1 MKILQ
6 KSLQKQTKHIYI
18 AYYTYMIN
26 KYKGVVIMCGF
37 AGVVNLKEKIIDK
50 KQVIINM
57 NQTLSKRGPDECGY
71 YLEDNVLFGHRRLVV
86 IDPDGG
92 KQPMTFKY
100 MGNTY
105 TILYNGQIYNTEELR
120 NELKGFG
127 FTFEGHSDTEVLLK
141 SYIHFKEDVVK
152 KLNGIFAF
160 AVWDTNNK
168 KLFIARDHFGVKPLY
183 YCFINHN
190 FVFASEIKAILKFP
204 GIEASLD
211 EQGVCELFGIG
222 PAHTAGTT
230 AFKNIYELKPASMLI
245 FKDDEIHIS
254 KYWKLKSKIH
264 TDNLDKTCDTVKELL
279 EDSIK
284 RQLVSDV
291 PLCTFLSGGLDSSI
305 ITLHAANYCKEHNLP
320 PLNTY
325 SIDYVDNDK
334 NFVKTDFQPNS
345 DNYYIDLMRNKLN
358 TNHHTIV
365 LDTPELA
372 SYLEDAMIARDFP
385 GMADVDSSL
394 LLFCKHVKNDATVTL
409 TGECADEIFGGYPWF
424 FREDA
429 LNSKTFPWSIALSE
443 RQKLLNPEIAKNVD
457 LKEYVDYRY
466 NESLK
471 DVEILD
477 TDSTETAEKRK
488 ISHLTLN
495 WFMQTLLDRSDKM
508 GMYNGFEIR
517 VPFCDYRLAEY
528 VWNIPWEMKALKGR
542 EKGLLR
548 YIMKDILPS
557 EIVDRKKS
565 PYPKTWNP
573 TYLNTV
579 KKMLSD
585 IMENKEAP
593 INHLLNREYILEI
606 LNTDGKAFTRPW
618 FGQLMTG
625 PQLMA
630 YLCQVNMWL
639 ERYHPKI
646 EL

>member
-1 MKILQ
+1 
-6 KSLQKQTKHIYI
+6 
-18 AYYTYMIN
+18 
-26 KYKGVVIMCGF
+26 MCGF

-120 NELKGFG
+120 NELKGVG

-141 SYIHFKEDVVK
+141 SYIHFKEDIVK

-254 KYWKLKSKIH
+254 KYWKLKSKVH

-305 ITLHAANYCKEHNLP
+305 ITLYAANYCKEHNLP

-325 SIDYVDNDK
+325 SVDYVDNDK

-443 RQKLLNPEIAKNVD
+443 RQRLLNPEIAKKVD

-573 TYLNTV
+573 TYLSTV

-585 IMENKEAP
+585 IMDNKEAP

-639 ERYHPKI
+639 ERYHPIIKI
-646 EL
+646 